1 MFQHPHPIPRNG
13 TRRTFAPDLS
23 STTPKDQK
31 TRDQMDNQPQETCN
45 RSKRCPTQPFQPPEG
60 AWMNQTDRRPNHR
73 PSKETRTGWGGPS
86 QGKVCTGT
94 NWLLSIKNGTIAPRE
109 MQQKN
114 WGSSTSGVF
123 SPRESVPGT
132 KLVRACPRPLLSWA
146 SASSGISPPVSCFC
160 LHKNSPHGFHQ
171 QPSPKAV

>member
-1 MFQHPHPIPRNG
+1 MLDPAPPT
-13 TRRTFAPDLS
+13 TRRRLDEP
-23 STTPKDQK
+23 
-31 TRDQMDNQPQETCN
+31 N
-45 RSKRCPTQPFQPPEG
+45 RPPTQPSTL
-60 AWMNQTDRRPNHR
+60 N
-73 PSKETRTGWGGPS
+73 KETRTGWDGPS
-86 QGKVCTGT
+86 RGKVCTGT

-146 SASSGISPPVSCFC
+146 SASSGISPPVPCFC
-160 LHKNSPHGFHQ
+160 LRKNSPRGLHQ
-171 QPSPKAV
+171 QPSPKAVWKVTPQGVPTSGLACLF